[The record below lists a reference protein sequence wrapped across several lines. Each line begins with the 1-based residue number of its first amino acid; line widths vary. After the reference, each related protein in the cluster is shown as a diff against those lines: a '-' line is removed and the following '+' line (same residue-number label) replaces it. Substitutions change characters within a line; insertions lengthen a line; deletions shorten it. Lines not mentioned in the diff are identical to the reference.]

1 MRRMKADIGRHP
13 LHAPAIGRPG
23 KPALMA
29 AILLALG
36 HALPQRMTA
45 QVTTTETATGTWRWE
60 GSQSDG
66 SRPEAVLFDGI
77 VRRANAQSLPGA
89 TLNYG
94 DHAQVTYTLKLVETR
109 PPGDGWV
116 RQGEAPAAPSIR
128 VTLTYAIDVTVDPE
142 AGDTRPSVSVSW
154 TGLGSGSGGVGFT
167 TSFSGKFEGS
177 RDFTFPGPS
186 YTATG
191 DLTARITLPPAY
203 AGSAYVIGHFT
214 YDFDMIGSTGGSATY
229 TRQVPKEPTTNPPS
243 TIPEPREWAMLAGL
257 PLAAF
262 GCARRLWPRLGL
274 RSH

>member
-1 MRRMKADIGRHP
+1 MKSKM
-13 LHAPAIGRPG
+13 LHAHGLTRTARPAFLAVLCL
-23 KPALMA
+23 ALDYA
-29 AILLALG
+29 QPQGLLAD
-36 HALPQRMTA
+36 HT
-45 QVTTTETATGTWRWE
+45 VTETATGTWRWE

-191 DLTARITLPPAY
+191 DLTAQITLPPAY

-229 TRQVPKEPTTNPPS
+229 TRQIPKEPTTNPPS
-243 TIPEPREWAMLAGL
+243 TIPEPRKWAMLAGL
-257 PLAAF
+257 CLAAF
-262 GCARRLWPRLGL
+262 GCARRLRPRLRL
-274 RSH
+274 RSR